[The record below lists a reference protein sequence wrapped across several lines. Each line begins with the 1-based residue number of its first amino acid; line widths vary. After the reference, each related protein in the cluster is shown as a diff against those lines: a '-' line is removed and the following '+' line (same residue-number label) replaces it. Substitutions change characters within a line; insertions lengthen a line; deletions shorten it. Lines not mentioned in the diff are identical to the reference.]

1 MGRAVNIY
9 MYDELAGVL
18 VDKGNEYVFSYNIN
32 YKGKPISLSMPIN
45 VQRYP
50 SKELHPFFKSLAPE
64 GWLKKRFS
72 ELQHI
77 DERDSLGFLI
87 ENGND
92 LLGAISMKKVNGYEY
107 E

>member
-1 MGRAVNIY
+1 MGRTVNIY

-18 VDKGNEYVFSYNIN
+18 VEKDNEYIFSYDKN

-45 VQRYP
+45 VQSHT

-72 ELQHI
+72 EIQQI

-92 LLGAISMKKVNGYEY
+92 LLGAISIKKS
-107 E
+107 

>member
-1 MGRAVNIY
+1 

-18 VDKGNEYVFSYNIN
+18 VENDNEYVFSYDNN
-32 YKGKPISLSMPIN
+32 YKGKPISLSMPVN
-45 VQRYP
+45 VKIHT
-50 SKELHPFFKSLAPE
+50 SKQLHPFFNILAPE

-72 ELQHI
+72 EIQQI

-92 LLGAISMKKVNGYEY
+92 LLGAISMKKINGYEH

>member
-1 MGRAVNIY
+1 
-9 MYDELAGVL
+9 MYDEFAGVL
-18 VDKGNEYVFSYNIN
+18 VETDNEYVFSYDND

-45 VQRYP
+45 VKIHI
-50 SKELHPFFKSLAPE
+50 SKHLHPFFKSLAPE

-72 ELQHI
+72 EIQQI

-92 LLGAISMKKVNGYEY
+92 LLGAISIKKING
-107 E
+107 

>member
-1 MGRAVNIY
+1 

-18 VDKGNEYVFSYNIN
+18 VEADNGYVFSYDND

-45 VQRYP
+45 IKIHT
-50 SKELHPFFKSLAPE
+50 SKHLHPFFKSLAPE

-72 ELQHI
+72 EIQHI
-77 DERDSLGFLI
+77 DERDALGFLI

-92 LLGAISMKKVNGYEY
+92 LLGAISIKKING
-107 E
+107 

>member
-1 MGRAVNIY
+1 MH
-9 MYDELAGVL
+9 DELAGVL
-18 VDKGNEYVFSYNIN
+18 EENDNEYVFSYDND
-32 YKGKPISLSMPIN
+32 YRGKPISLSMPKN
-45 VQRYP
+45 VQIHT
-50 SKELHPFFKSLAPE
+50 SKQLHPFFKSLAPE

-72 ELQHI
+72 EIQQI

-92 LLGAISMKKVNGYEY
+92 LLGAISIKKANGYEH

>member
-1 MGRAVNIY
+1 MGRTVNIY
-9 MYDELAGVL
+9 MHNELAGVL
-18 VDKGNEYVFSYNIN
+18 VEKANEYIFSYNKS

-45 VQRYP
+45 VQSHT

-72 ELQHI
+72 EIQQI

-92 LLGAISMKKVNGYEY
+92 LLGAISIEKTNRHEH